1 MGGQCIKASQV
12 DLRVKGTA
20 YFNSIDEN
28 IN

>member
-12 DLRVKGTA
+12 DFRVKWTA
-20 YFNSIDEN
+20 YFNSIDKN